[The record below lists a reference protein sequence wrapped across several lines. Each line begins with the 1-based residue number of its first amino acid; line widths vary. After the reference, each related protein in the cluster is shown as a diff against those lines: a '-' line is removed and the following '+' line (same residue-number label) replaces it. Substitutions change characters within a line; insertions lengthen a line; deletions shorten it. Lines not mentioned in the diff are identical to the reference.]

1 MIALQA
7 AASATQTAMV
17 IVRGGRIA
25 SHHTMRFLTKVAI
38 VGGLI
43 YVGTRVVRSLS
54 RRPSDESVDA
64 DSIPDAEVVIIGV
77 AEVDPLPYQ
86 P

>member
-1 MIALQA
+1 
-7 AASATQTAMV
+7 
-17 IVRGGRIA
+17 
-25 SHHTMRFLTKVAI
+25 MRFLTKVAI

-54 RRPSDESVDA
+54 RRPSDESELDA
-64 DSIPDAEVVIIGV
+64 DSIPDAEVVIVGI
-77 AEVDPLPYQ
+77 AEVDPLPYR